1 MANCTINDRL
11 FAVKPI
17 VFIPSTPLTS
27 EDIFIQELTALQTLS
42 RLGQTLMLFAEIPSV
57 RFLAEL
63 HTPSYWH
70 VLNSHAETAL
80 QNIYVFM
87 PHTTI
92 GPFSEMVF
100 QEIGQIQSLLVQ
112 GLERLYPALPDSQ
125 AQLWYNYL
133 FVMWRSV
140 NSMLQIKGSVSIH

>member
-17 VFIPSTPLTS
+17 IFNPSTPLTS

-42 RLGQTLMLFAEIPSV
+42 RFGQTLILLAELPSV
-57 RFLAEL
+57 AFLAEL

-70 VLNSHAETAL
+70 VLNSHAEAAL
-80 QNIYVFM
+80 QNIYVQT
-87 PHTTI
+87 PNTTI

-112 GLERLYPALPDSQ
+112 GLERLYLGLPDSQ

-140 NSMLQIKGSVSIH
+140 NSMLQIKESVSIH

>member
-1 MANCTINDRL
+1 MVNCTINDRL
-11 FAVKPI
+11 FSVKPI
-17 VFIPSTPLTS
+17 IFNPSTPLTS

-42 RLGQTLMLFAEIPSV
+42 RLGQTLMLLAEPTSFA
-57 RFLAEL
+57 FLAEL

-70 VLNSHAETAL
+70 VLNRHAETAL
-80 QNIYVFM
+80 QNIYAPMFN
-87 PHTTI
+87 TII

-112 GLERLYPALPDSQ
+112 GLERLYPALPAPQ

-140 NSMLQIKGSVSIH
+140 NAMLQIKGSVSIH

>member
-1 MANCTINDRL
+1 MTSCTINDRL

-17 VFIPSTPLTS
+17 VFNPSTPLTS

-42 RLGQTLMLFAEIPSV
+42 RLGQMLMLNEELPSV
-57 RFLAEL
+57 AFLMEL
-63 HTPSYWH
+63 HTSSYWH
-70 VLNSHAETAL
+70 VLNRHAETAL
-80 QNIYVFM
+80 RNVCSHM

-112 GLERLYPALPDSQ
+112 GLEKLYSALPDPQ

-133 FVMWRSV
+133 FVMWNSV

>member
-1 MANCTINDRL
+1 MANSTINDRL

-17 VFIPSTPLTS
+17 VFIPSSPLTS

-42 RLGQTLMLFAEIPSV
+42 RLGQTLMLFAELPSV
-57 RFLAEL
+57 AFLAEL

-70 VLNSHAETAL
+70 VLNRHAETAL
-80 QNIYVFM
+80 QNIYA
-87 PHTTI
+87 PTPNTTI

-100 QEIGQIQSLLVQ
+100 QEIGKIQSLLVQ
-112 GLERLYPALPDSQ
+112 GLERLYPKLPEPQ

-133 FVMWRSV
+133 FVMWRSI
-140 NSMLQIKGSVSIH
+140 NSMLQIKGSVTVH

>member
-1 MANCTINDRL
+1 MANFTINDRL

-17 VFIPSTPLTS
+17 VFNPSTPLTP

-42 RLGQTLMLFAEIPSV
+42 RLGQTLVLLDEIPSV
-57 RFLAEL
+57 AFLAEL
-63 HTPSYWH
+63 HTSSYWH
-70 VLNSHAETAL
+70 VLNRHAETAL
-80 QNIYVFM
+80 KNVYAPM
-87 PHTTI
+87 PNTTI
-92 GPFSEMVF
+92 GPFSERVF

-112 GLERLYPALPDSQ
+112 GLERLYPALSDPQ

-133 FVMWRSV
+133 FVMWNSV

>member
-42 RLGQTLMLFAEIPSV
+42 RLGQTLMVLAELPHIE
-57 RFLAEL
+57 FLAEV
-63 HTPSYWH
+63 HTPGYWH
-70 VLNSHAETAL
+70 VLNRHAETAL
-80 QNIYVFM
+80 KNVCAQM
-87 PHTTI
+87 PHNTI
-92 GPFSEMVF
+92 WPFSEMVF

-112 GLERLYPALPDSQ
+112 GLERLYPKLPDPQ

-140 NSMLQIKGSVSIH
+140 HSMLEIKGSVSIH

>member
-1 MANCTINDRL
+1 MVNSTINDRL

-17 VFIPSTPLTS
+17 IFTPSSPLTS
-27 EDIFIQELTALQTLS
+27 EDIFIQELTTLQTLS
-42 RLGQTLMLFAEIPSV
+42 RLGQTLMVFAEIPSV
-57 RFLAEL
+57 AFLAEL

-70 VLNSHAETAL
+70 VLNRHAETAL
-80 QNIYVFM
+80 KNIYATM
-87 PHTTI
+87 PNTTL

-112 GLERLYPALPDSQ
+112 GLERLYPKLPDPQ

-140 NSMLQIKGSVSIH
+140 HSMLQIKGSVSIH

>member
-17 VFIPSTPLTS
+17 IFNPSSPLTS

-42 RLGQTLMLFAEIPSV
+42 RFGQNLMLFAELPSV
-57 RFLAEL
+57 AFLAEL
-63 HTPSYWH
+63 HTTSYWH
-70 VLNSHAETAL
+70 VLNRHAETAIK
-80 QNIYVFM
+80 NICAQM
-87 PHTTI
+87 PNTTL

-112 GLERLYPALPDSQ
+112 GLERLYPALPDPQ

-133 FVMWRSV
+133 FVMWCSV

>member
-27 EDIFIQELTALQTLS
+27 EDIFIQELTTLQTLS
-42 RLGQTLMLFAEIPSV
+42 RLGETLILLEELPFVA
-57 RFLAEL
+57 FLSEL

-70 VLNSHAETAL
+70 VLNRHAETAL
-80 QNIYVFM
+80 RNIYAGT
-87 PHTTI
+87 PHSSL
-92 GPFSEMVF
+92 GPFSETVF
-100 QEIGQIQSLLVQ
+100 QEVGQIQSLLVQ
-112 GLERLYPALPDSQ
+112 GLERLYPKLPDPQ

-133 FVMWRSV
+133 FVMWHSV

>member
-17 VFIPSTPLTS
+17 IFNPSTPLTS

-42 RLGQTLMLFAEIPSV
+42 RLGQTLMLFAELPSV
-57 RFLAEL
+57 AFLAEL

-70 VLNSHAETAL
+70 VLNRHAETAL
-80 QNIYVFM
+80 KNVCAHI
-87 PHTTI
+87 PNATL
-92 GPFSEMVF
+92 GLFSEMVF

-112 GLERLYPALPDSQ
+112 GLERLYPELPNPQ

-133 FVMWRSV
+133 FVMWCSV
-140 NSMLQIKGSVSIH
+140 NSLLQIKGSVSIH